1 MQTARNF
8 KDLFFKKADTLPAQE
23 DKPEPVSRNERVRQ
37 VKTETDRQLKK
48 RVQSA
53 AAAPRMVRL
62 AKTAGDLSL
71 PANRANYLKQL
82 LQARIENR

>member
-1 MQTARNF
+1 MQTATNF
-8 KDLFFKKADTLPAQE
+8 KDLFFKKASTMPAQE

-53 AAAPRMVRL
+53 AAAPRTVRL